1 MGWLADV
8 FGRTGGK
15 PARMKVSKDQLDPVM
30 KNAIA
35 EGKATLDE
43 ACVVHILDPT
53 FEGPRIENWI
63 IGEQVSRVTYER
75 LKHSSGELY
84 VFGITLRRTNQR
96 MLAVSVG
103 QML

>member
-15 PARMKVSKDQLDPVM
+15 PAKMKVSKDQLDPIM

-53 FEGPRIENWI
+53 YEGPRIENWI
-63 IGEQVSRVTYER
+63 IGEQVSRFLTAPTAAR
-75 LKHSSGELY
+75 KSQ
-84 VFGITLRRTNQR
+84 TPRRCCIIYD
-96 MLAVSVG
+96 
-103 QML
+103 